1 MGRKVKYS
9 SKEKINAVKE
19 YLDGKDSINS
29 IAKRL
34 DITFQAFKQWVNN
47 YEAMGADAFMTCH
60 NKHYSKAEKEQA
72 VAAYLAGEGSHM
84 DICKKYKIHSTT
96 QLRRWIKKY
105 NGHEELKVSGTGGL
119 TIMTKGRKTS
129 FEERIE
135 IVEYCIAHDHN
146 YTARRIVS
154 FVIRDRNDN
163 ALVYDTFDDA
173 IANNPSAHP
182 LCHSDRGFQYTNRVF
197 HNKLENAGMKQSMSR
212 VGKCID
218 NGPME
223 GFWGILKR
231 ERYYGKHFTSR
242 ESLIKMIEEYIVY
255 YNNKRLQRKLG
266 VVTPMEKYTN
276 YLKAA

>member
-1 MGRKVKYS
+1 M
-9 SKEKINAVKE
+9 KE

-72 VAAYLAGEGSHM
+72 VAAYLADEGSHM

-105 NGHEELKVSGTGGL
+105 NGHEELKASGTGGL

-146 YTARRIVS
+146 YT
-154 FVIRDRNDN
+154 
-163 ALVYDTFDDA
+163 
-173 IANNPSAHP
+173 
-182 LCHSDRGFQYTNRVF
+182 
-197 HNKLENAGMKQSMSR
+197 
-212 VGKCID
+212 
-218 NGPME
+218 
-223 GFWGILKR
+223 
-231 ERYYGKHFTSR
+231 
-242 ESLIKMIEEYIVY
+242 
-255 YNNKRLQRKLG
+255 
-266 VVTPMEKYTN
+266 VTAEKYEISYQQARN
-276 YLKAA
+276 YTVKYEDGGVDALQDRRGKRKSEVMMSELERLRAEVKLLKAEKKRAEMEASFLKKLDEIERRRG

>member
-105 NGHEELKVSGTGGL
+105 NGHEELKASRMGDTG
-119 TIMTKGRKTS
+119 IMTKGRKTT
-129 FEERIE
+129 FNERVE
-135 IVEYCIAHDHN
+135 IAAYCISHDHN
-146 YTARRIVS
+146 YTETSEKFKVSYQQARNYTVKYENGGI
-154 FVIRDRNDN
+154 N
-163 ALVYDTFDDA
+163 ALKD
-173 IANNPSAHP
+173 N
-182 LCHSDRGFQYTNRVF
+182 RGKRKSENFLSEIE
-197 HNKLENAGMKQSMSR
+197 KLQAE
-212 VGKCID
+212 
-218 NGPME
+218 
-223 GFWGILKR
+223 LK
-231 ERYYGKHFTSR
+231 
-242 ESLIKMIEEYIVY
+242 
-255 YNNKRLQRKLG
+255 
-266 VVTPMEKYTN
+266 MEKAKRKKAEMEASF
-276 YLKAA
+276 LKKLDEIERRRG